1 VKAEILNLPGIVVD
15 ETLYVEPGGRKC
27 RILAIPGRV
36 QPGQS
41 PEAVVAKNAYREVGL
56 LMDGRIEKL
65 EKQYWPT
72 ADETKLTEGML
83 LEVRQPTMAQSYD
96 A

>member
-1 VKAEILNLPGIVVD
+1 MKSEIRNLPGFVVD

-41 PEAVVAKNAYREVGL
+41 PDAVVASNAYREVGL
-56 LMDGRIEKL
+56 LNNGRIEKL
-65 EKQYWPT
+65 EKKYWPT

-83 LEVRQPTMAQSYD
+83 LEVRQLPCATQYLS
-96 A
+96 

>member
-1 VKAEILNLPGIVVD
+1 MNAVNRNLPGIVVD
-15 ETLYVEPGGRKC
+15 ETLYVEPGGRQC
-27 RILAIPGRV
+27 RILAIRGKI

-41 PEAVVAKNAYREVGL
+41 PDSVVAANAYREVGL
-56 LMDGRIEKL
+56 LKDGRIEKL

-83 LEVRQPTMAQSYD
+83 LEVRQLPSAQVYV

>member
-1 VKAEILNLPGIVVD
+1 MSAVIRNLPGIVVD
-15 ETLYVEPGGRKC
+15 ETLYVEPGGRQC
-27 RILAIPGRV
+27 RILAIRGKV

-41 PEAVVAKNAYREVGL
+41 PEAVVNANTYREVGL
-56 LMDGRIEKL
+56 LKDGRIEKL

-72 ADETKLTEGML
+72 ADETKLTAGML
-83 LEVRQPTMAQSYD
+83 LEVRQLNSAQAYN